1 MSSSVNRAK
10 PSARNRSPS
19 WSSSCAWRRVMPASS
34 DGTTVDVVMTP
45 PPIQH
50 DDWTGDSTAVSFS
63 VLFSGTRGTVRVER
77 ELPTDEARDLL
88 ALTRELA
95 DAELAPR
102 AAQYEREE
110 RFPREVFR
118 ILGDAGLLGLPFP
131 EEVGGG
137 GQPYAVYLQVLE
149 ELAMRWSTVALG
161 ISVHTLACSPIAWF
175 GSEAQRRDLLPDIVG
190 GSLLGAYC
198 LSEAHAGSDAAAMR
212 ASATATDDGWIARGE
227 KAWVTHGGQA
237 DFYTTFLRTP
247 ADGPRGISC
256 FHLTPDLPGFSVAK
270 PEEKMGLTASH
281 TAALRLDDVP
291 IAADRLVGEPGR
303 GMQIALGALDSGR
316 LGVSAVATG
325 LAQSALDVA
334 VRYAVER
341 EAFGRPIA
349 EHQGV
354 AFLLADMAAAVESA
368 RATYLSAARRRDAG
382 KPYARQ
388 ASIAK
393 LVATDAAMKVTTD
406 AVQVL
411 GGAGY
416 TRDHPAE
423 RYMREAKVMQIFEGT
438 TQIQRML
445 IARHLAQEVAP
456 VR

>member
-1 MSSSVNRAK
+1 
-10 PSARNRSPS
+10 
-19 WSSSCAWRRVMPASS
+19 MP
-34 DGTTVDVVMTP
+34 VD
-45 PPIQH
+45 
-50 DDWTGDSTAVSFS
+50 
-63 VLFSGTRGTVRVER
+63 R
-77 ELPTDEARDLL
+77 ELPTQEAADLI
-88 ALTRELA
+88 ALTRDLA

-118 ILGDAGLLGLPFP
+118 KLGEVGLLGLPFA

-137 GQPYAVYLQVLE
+137 GQPYAVYLQVVE
-149 ELAMRWSTVALG
+149 ELAARWASVALG
-161 ISVHTLACSPIAWF
+161 VSVHTLSCNPIAQF
-175 GSEAQRRDLLPDIVG
+175 GTDEQRRDLLPEMVG
-190 GSLLGAYC
+190 GSLIGAYS
-198 LSEAHAGSDAAAMR
+198 LSEAHAGSDVASMR
-212 ASATATDDGWIARGE
+212 ASAEPSDDGWLARGE
-227 KAWVTHGGQA
+227 KAWVTHGGHA

-247 ADGPRGISC
+247 ADGERAISC
-256 FHLTPDLPGFSVAK
+256 FHLTPDLPGFSAAK
-270 PEEKMGLTASH
+270 PEEKMGLTAST

-303 GMQIALGALDSGR
+303 GMAIALSALDAGR
-316 LGVSAVATG
+316 LGVSAVAVG

-334 VRYAVER
+334 VRYARER
-341 EAFGRPIA
+341 EAFGRPIV
-349 EHQGV
+349 EHQGL

-368 RATYLSAARRRDAG
+368 RATYLVAARRKDAG
-382 KPYARQ
+382 KPYSRQ

-416 TRDHPAE
+416 TREFPVE

-438 TQIQRML
+438 NQIQRMV
-445 IARHLAQEVAP
+445 IGRSLAQESVPAAG
-456 VR
+456 

>member
-1 MSSSVNRAK
+1 
-10 PSARNRSPS
+10 
-19 WSSSCAWRRVMPASS
+19 
-34 DGTTVDVVMTP
+34 
-45 PPIQH
+45 
-50 DDWTGDSTAVSFS
+50 
-63 VLFSGTRGTVRVER
+63 
-77 ELPTDEARDLL
+77 
-88 ALTRELA
+88 
-95 DAELAPR
+95 
-102 AAQYEREE
+102 
-110 RFPREVFR
+110 
-118 ILGDAGLLGLPFP
+118 
-131 EEVGGG
+131 
-137 GQPYAVYLQVLE
+137 
-149 ELAMRWSTVALG
+149 VALG
-161 ISVHTLACSPIAWF
+161 VSVHTLSCSPIAHY
-175 GSEAQRRDLLPDIVG
+175 GTEQQRRDLLPDMVG
-190 GSLLGAYC
+190 GELLGAYS
-198 LSEAHAGSDAAAMR
+198 LSEAHAGSDVAAMK
-212 ASATATDDGWIARGE
+212 AAATATDDGWVARGE
-227 KAWVTHGGQA
+227 KAWVTHGGHA

-256 FHLTPDLPGFSVAK
+256 FHLTPDLPGFSAAK
-270 PEEKMGLTASH
+270 PEEKMGLTAST

-291 IAADRLVGEPGR
+291 IPADRLVGEPGR

-334 VRYAVER
+334 VRYAAER

-368 RATYLSAARRRDAG
+368 RATYLAAARRKDAG

-416 TRDHPAE
+416 TREFPVE

-438 TQIQRML
+438 NQIQRMVIGRL
-445 IARHLAQEVAP
+445 LVGEVAP
-456 VR
+456 AAG